1 MRSATVPDF
10 SPESHE
16 YRVNGILK
24 PSVTQ
29 IIGEFVKVQLFGG
42 VFYVH
47 VTDGVAIP
55 EEVMKEAQDFGRAQH
70 KIAYHILMG
79 NNIAWASLNPV
90 LVPTA
95 NQFIAWMQKYSP
107 AVVVCEQ
114 PMYSTRYDYV
124 GTPDLV
130 CWIRIGGKVK
140 LFLIDFKTGLYEM
153 AGPQTAAYEQLY
165 REYSG
170 YKGII
175 ERWVLHLPKDGSSY
189 VFAPLRRRD
198 DMQYFLYRKAQHD
211 WLQKAA

>member
-1 MRSATVPDF
+1 MRSVVTPDF
-10 SPESHE
+10 SPANHE
-16 YRVNGILK
+16 YRVNGIRK
-24 PSVTQ
+24 ASVTE

-79 NNIAWASLNPV
+79 NNIAWASLNPI

-95 NQFIAWMQKYSP
+95 NQIAAWVDKNKPSIV
-107 AVVVCEQ
+107 ACEQ
-114 PMYSTRYDYV
+114 PMYSSRYDFT
-124 GTPDLV
+124 GTPDFVGWLRGNRHLSIV
-130 CWIRIGGKVK
+130 
-140 LFLIDFKTGLYEM
+140 DFKTGLYDM
-153 AGPQTAAYEQLY
+153 AGPQLAAYEHLY

-175 ERWVLHLPKDGSSY
+175 DRYVLHLPKDGSNY
-189 VFAPLRRRD
+189 VFVPMTRRD
-198 DMQYFLYRKAQHD
+198 DFSFFLYRKAQHD
-211 WLQKAA
+211 WLKKAA